1 MTHSSGDVPIDGPDV
16 VTGLVFPDLF
26 EGNAPALKNAVIFAA
41 ENILDGPAGP
51 ELEAANLAENIA
63 WKHQG
68 ISDFRLQIETTNGI
82 GLY

>member
-1 MTHSSGDVPIDGPDV
+1 M
-16 VTGLVFPDLF
+16 
-26 EGNAPALKNAVIFAA
+26 IFAA

-68 ISDFRLQIETTNGI
+68 ISDFRLQNADCKLT
-82 GLY
+82 